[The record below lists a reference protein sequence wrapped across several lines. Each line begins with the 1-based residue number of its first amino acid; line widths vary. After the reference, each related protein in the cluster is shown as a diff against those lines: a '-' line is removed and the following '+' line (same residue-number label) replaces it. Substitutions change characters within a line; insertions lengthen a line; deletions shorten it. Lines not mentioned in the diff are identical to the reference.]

1 MTSAPTFTLFL
12 ALPVELQ
19 SKIWHRIIQ
28 VHRRDGSD
36 GCFYFN
42 GARPP
47 VALHTCQTSRAVACS
62 VFKADSRQDSAD
74 IVCALVAAE
83 CP

>member
-1 MTSAPTFTLFL
+1 MTSAPTFTLFP

-19 SKIWHRIIQ
+19 SKIWHHTLPGPRIIQ

-36 GCFYFN
+36 GSFYFN

-47 VALHTCQTSRAVACS
+47 VALH
-62 VFKADSRQDSAD
+62 
-74 IVCALVAAE
+74 IH
-83 CP
+83 